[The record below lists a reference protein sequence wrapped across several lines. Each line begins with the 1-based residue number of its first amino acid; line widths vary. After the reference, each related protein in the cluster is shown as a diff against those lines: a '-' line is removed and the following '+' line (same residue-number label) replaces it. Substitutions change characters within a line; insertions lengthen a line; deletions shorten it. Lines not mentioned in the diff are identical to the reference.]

1 MKEMTANQIYKLSG
15 SKTPFSEWIGEQ
27 KTKYGEK
34 FIENE
39 TFINMSGNL
48 NFTDDNQPVSQEQ
61 VIMQNADENIQYPSG
76 GGLSGEISL
85 GKTTAS
91 ASAGVSNFPTTKVAM
106 VIGGIVLA
114 FWLYKK
120 YGK

>member
-1 MKEMTANQIYKLSG
+1 MTANQIYKLSG

-39 TFINMSGNL
+39 QFINMSGNV
-48 NFTDDNQPVSQEQ
+48 NFTDDGQPRSQEQ
-61 VIMQNADENIQYPSG
+61 VILDNADENIHYPEG
-76 GGLSGEISL
+76 GGVSGEINL
-85 GKTTAS
+85 GKTTVS
-91 ASAGVSNFPTTKVAM
+91 GSAGVSNFPTTKVAM
-106 VIGGIVLA
+106 VVGGLVLA
-114 FWLYKK
+114 WWLYKK

>member
-1 MKEMTANQIYKLSG
+1 MTANQIYKLSG

-39 TFINMSGNL
+39 QFINMSGNL
-48 NFTDDNQPVSQEQ
+48 NFTDDGQPVSQEQ

-76 GGLSGEISL
+76 GGVSGEISL

>member
-34 FIENE
+34 FNE
-39 TFINMSGNL
+39 KFINMSGSL
-48 NFTDDNQPVSQEQ
+48 NFTDDNRDSTRSQEQ
-61 VIMQNADENIQYPSG
+61 IILENADENIEYPSG
-76 GGLSGEISL
+76 GGLSGSVSL
-85 GKTTAS
+85 GKTTAT
-91 ASAGVSNFPTTKVAM
+91 ASAGVSNFPTTKVVM
-106 VIGGIVLA
+106 VVGGLVLA
-114 FWLYKK
+114 YWLYKK